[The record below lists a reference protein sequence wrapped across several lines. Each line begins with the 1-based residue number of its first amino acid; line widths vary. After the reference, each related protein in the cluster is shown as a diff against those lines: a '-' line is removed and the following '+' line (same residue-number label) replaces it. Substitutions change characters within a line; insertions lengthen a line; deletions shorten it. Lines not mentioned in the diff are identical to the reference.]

1 MLQSGPKVL
10 TECHNPHA
18 CVAQVVQGLQNFII
32 ALAKSDHQSAF
43 RYDAL
48 PVQTAQGLQARTVL
62 GSGAHHG
69 GQSLDGF
76 DVVPDDVGLR
86 RDDHLQQVGPCV
98 QIGNKKLNYGVGV
111 LCADGLHGC
120 GPMGCS
126 AVGEVVARHGSYDD
140 IPQFHQCDA
149 FGHLSWL
156 LGVGSKGTA
165 RFGCAETAAPSA
177 DVSQNHECRC
187 PPAPAFG
194 LVGTPAAA
202 ANRVQIVLFDDLPHF
217 APFGSA
223 VESDFQPSGFF
234 QYIYLVIKLRHLSS
248 LFSN

>member
-76 DVVPDDVGLR
+76 DVVPDDTGLR
-86 RDDHLQQVGPCV
+86 RDDHVQKVGPCV
-98 QIGNKKLNYGVGV
+98 QIGNKELNYGVAV
-111 LCADGLHGC
+111 LRPDGLHGC
-120 GPMGCS
+120 GPMPGS
-126 AVGEVVARHGSYDD
+126 AVGEVVARHGGYDD
-140 IPQFHQCDA
+140 IPQFHQGDA
-149 FGHLSWL
+149 FGHLSGL
-156 LGVGSKGTA
+156 FGVGSKGMSG
-165 RFGCAETAAPSA
+165 FGRAEAAAPGT
-177 DVSQNHECRC
+177 DVSQNHEGRGS
-187 PPAPAFG
+187 PAPAFG
-194 LVGTPAAA
+194 LIGAHAAA
-202 ANRVQIVLFDDLPHF
+202 ANRVQIVLLDDVPHLG
-217 APFGSA
+217 PFGGA
-223 VESDFQPSGFF
+223 VETDLQPSGFF
-234 QYIYLVIKLRHLSS
+234 QYVYLVIKLRHLRS